1 MQIHPFWFVG
11 LIAISLCAVGCQR
24 NSSPAASDRETA
36 GSELTS
42 ETLPAVKV
50 QTVSLQTKDLRYTT
64 TQPATVAPLH
74 KATIRARVAGYI
86 REVKADI
93 GDVVEQ
99 GAPLVTIDVPELDAQ
114 RAMLQAEIERRR
126 AEERKAEQGVQLAAA
141 NVTAAEAGLQQ
152 AKAELQSVDASLAA
166 AEAELKRTQDLVER
180 RSVEPRL
187 LDEVRERRDAQ
198 VARKAALQSAVTSAQ
213 AGIAVAQ
220 AQKEAAQAE
229 QLAMQADT
237 VIAER
242 RLDELEVQ
250 LQFATITAPFTGV
263 IAVRHAEPGDLVQPD
278 TNAAALFELIQVDK
292 VRIHVSVPERDA
304 AAINRGDAMRVQF
317 PSFANA
323 EVLEVE
329 VTRTTGQL
337 DPATRM
343 MRVEAEVDNKDG
355 RLLPGMF
362 GQATIELD
370 VRSDV
375 AVLPARAVRFT
386 DTGDAFVYAV
396 NDSKVQVL
404 PVVTGADD
412 GRTIEIVSGLN
423 DQQTFVDAHR
433 QRFEAG
439 QTVEVLN

>member
-1 MQIHPFWFVG
+1 
-11 LIAISLCAVGCQR
+11 
-24 NSSPAASDRETA
+24 
-36 GSELTS
+36 
-42 ETLPAVKV
+42 
-50 QTVSLQTKDLRYTT
+50 
-64 TQPATVAPLH
+64 
-74 KATIRARVAGYI
+74 
-86 REVKADI
+86 
-93 GDVVEQ
+93 
-99 GAPLVTIDVPELDAQ
+99 
-114 RAMLQAEIERRR
+114 
-126 AEERKAEQGVQLAAA
+126 
-141 NVTAAEAGLQQ
+141 
-152 AKAELQSVDASLAA
+152 
-166 AEAELKRTQDLVER
+166 
-180 RSVEPRL
+180 
-187 LDEVRERRDAQ
+187 
-198 VARKAALQSAVTSAQ
+198 
-213 AGIAVAQ
+213 
-220 AQKEAAQAE
+220 
-229 QLAMQADT
+229 MQADT

-242 RLDELEVQ
+242 RLQELEVQ
-250 LQFATITAPFTGV
+250 LQFATVTAPFTGV

-278 TNAAALFELIQVDK
+278 ANAAALFKLIQVDK

-304 AAINRGDAMRVQF
+304 AAINRGDAVRIQF
-317 PSFANA
+317 PSFTNA

-362 GQATIELD
+362 GQATIELG

-375 AVLPARAVRFT
+375 AVLPARAVRFS

-404 PVVTGADD
+404 PIVTGADD